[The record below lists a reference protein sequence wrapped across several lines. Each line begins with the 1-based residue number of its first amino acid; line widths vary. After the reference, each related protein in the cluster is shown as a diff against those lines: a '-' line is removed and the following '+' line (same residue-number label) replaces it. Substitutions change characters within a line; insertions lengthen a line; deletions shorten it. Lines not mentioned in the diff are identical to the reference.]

1 MRAKLY
7 SKGYK
12 KVNCFRLSDK
22 TEIVSYLDWTEID
35 NLITEFQ
42 KNNKWNA
49 EHFCKYVNRIKE
61 IDVIKVV

>member
-12 KVNCFRLSDK
+12 RTYCFRLTDGI
-22 TEIVSYLDWTEID
+22 EIVSYLDWQEID

>member
-12 KVNCFRLSDK
+12 RTYCFRLSDK

-42 KNNKWNA
+42 KNNKWDA
-49 EHFCKYVNRIKE
+49 EHFCQYVNRIKE